1 MDLDLK
7 GRRALVCG
15 SSQGIGRACALELS
29 ALGCGVTLLARNRER
44 LESVLKQLDTARGQ
58 LHHVLVAD
66 FGDPAAVRDVVKG
79 HVTDTGP
86 IEILVNNSGG
96 PPPGP
101 ALEAEPS
108 EYLDALNRHLLTFHN
123 LAQVLAP
130 GMKAQGYGRILNVIS
145 TSVKQPIPNL
155 GVSNT
160 VRGAVANWAKTLA
173 GELGPFGITVNN
185 VLPGATETDRL
196 KTVMTA
202 RARKQG
208 LTLEQVSENDKQGIA
223 LRRFAE
229 PSEFAAVLAFL
240 ASPAAGYVT
249 GINLPVDGGRTL
261 SL

>member
-1 MDLDLK
+1 MDLDLS

-15 SSQGIGRACALELS
+15 GSQGIGRACALELA
-29 ALGCGVTLLARNRER
+29 ALGCSITLLARDTDR
-44 LESVLKQLDTARGQ
+44 LATVRRALDTSRGQ
-58 LHHVLVAD
+58 SHHALSAD
-66 FGDPAAVRDVVKG
+66 FSDPAAVRRVVEA
-79 HVTDTGP
+79 HVGDTGP

-96 PPPGP
+96 PAPGP
-101 ALEAEPS
+101 AL
-108 EYLDALNRHLLTFHN
+108 DADPDAYVAAMNRHLITFQH
-123 LAQVLAP
+123 LVQVIVP
-130 GMKAQGYGRILNVIS
+130 GMKARGYGRVLNVIS

-196 KTVMTA
+196 RTVMTT
-202 RARKQG
+202 RAEKQG
-208 LTLEQVSENDKQGIA
+208 LTFEQVAENDKQGIA
-223 LRRFAE
+223 LRRFAD
-229 PSEFAAVLAFL
+229 PTEFAAVLAFL
-240 ASPAAGYVT
+240 ASPAASYVT